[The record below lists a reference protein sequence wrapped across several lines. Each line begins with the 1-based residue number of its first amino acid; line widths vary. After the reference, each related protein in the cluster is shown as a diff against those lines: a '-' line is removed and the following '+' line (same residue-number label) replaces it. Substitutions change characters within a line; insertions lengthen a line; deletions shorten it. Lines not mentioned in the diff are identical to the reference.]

1 MATVTAKNLVASK
14 FLENAQT
21 AQYTAQ
27 NVRAMIDKCTVTNV
41 TTAAVT
47 FSINLITTGSAGSSN
62 LIIKEVSVASGQT
75 YLCPEIV
82 GHILESGGSIS
93 TIASA
98 ANALVFRVSGR
109 EVA

>member
-14 FLENAQT
+14 FLENAQAT
-21 AQYTAQ
+21 QYTAT
-27 NVRAMIDKCTVTNV
+27 NVKALIDKCTVTNV
-41 TTAAVT
+41 AEGAVT
-47 FSINLITTGSAGSSN
+47 FSLNLITTGTAGDSN
-62 LIIKEVSVASGQT
+62 LIIKSLSVAAGQT
-75 YLCPEIV
+75 YLCPEVV

-98 ANALVFRVSGR
+98 NNALVFRVSGR

>member
-27 NVRAMIDKCTVTNV
+27 SVLAMIDKCTVTNV
-41 TTAAVT
+41 TETAAK
-47 FSINLITTGSAGSSN
+47 FSINLITTGSAATSN
-62 LIIKEVSVASGQT
+62 LIIKDISVAAGQT

-93 TIASA
+93 TNASA

>member
-14 FLENAQT
+14 FLENAQAT
-21 AQYTAQ
+21 QYTAS
-27 NVRAMIDKCTVTNV
+27 NVKALIDKCTVTNI
-41 TTAAVT
+41 TGSAAT
-47 FSINLITTGSAGSSN
+47 FSLNLITTGAAGDSN
-62 LIIKEVSVASGQT
+62 LIIKNLSVAAGQT
-75 YLCPEIV
+75 YLCSEVV

-93 TIASA
+93 TIAGT

>member
-14 FLENAQT
+14 FLENAQAT
-21 AQYTAQ
+21 QYTAT
-27 NVRAMIDKCTVTNV
+27 NVKALIDKCTVTNV
-41 TTAAVT
+41 TASAAT
-47 FSINLITTGSAGSSN
+47 FSLNLITTGTADDSN
-62 LIIKEVSVASGQT
+62 LIIKSLSVAAGQT

-82 GHILESGGSIS
+82 GHVIESGGSIS
-93 TIASA
+93 AIAGT